1 MPALAT
7 EILLLLLLLGANGVF
22 AMAEIAVV
30 SARKARLRQRA
41 EAGDHGARLALDLA
55 ESPNRF
61 LSTVQVGITLVGIV
75 AGAFGGTT
83 IARHLTPWIARIP
96 GIGDSANEISLVLV
110 VVAITYLSLVIGE
123 LIPKRIGLNNPE
135 AVAIRV
141 ARPMMFL
148 SRLVGPLV
156 ALLSHSTDGLL
167 RLLGFR
173 ARGDVTVNEDEVRTL
188 MQEGV
193 RAGAFNQVESR
204 IVHNA
209 LELDLLPVRE
219 IMTPR
224 PKVIWLSADDS
235 HEVAWH
241 KIVVSRHSHFPVY
254 AGNRDHPIGVVS
266 VKSIYANLA
275 AGAPVN
281 LRALAEKPVAVP
293 ETQTVVQLVET
304 FKQAG
309 RHVALVVDEYGGV
322 VGMVTLHDVMEAIVG
337 EFPGQGERA
346 RPCVLPRPDGT
357 WLVDALVDLEAV
369 EAALPGMRFGEEA
382 HRDFQT
388 LAGWLL
394 LKFGHVPREG
404 EACEAGG
411 YVFEVLDMDQ
421 HRIDKVLVLERRP
434 APDEAPPAGT
444 PETPA
449 TADPDTP
456 PPPAP

>member
-1 MPALAT
+1 MTTSCDAT
-7 EILLLLLLLGANGVF
+7 EHP
-22 AMAEIAVV
+22 
-30 SARKARLRQRA
+30 ARLVPAIDPDVIATTAALFRA
-41 EAGDHGARLALDLA
+41 MGDPGRLALLLELSTGPACVSDLA
-55 ESPNRF
+55 ERLELALPA
-61 LSTVQVGITLVGIV
+61 LSQRLRVLRD
-75 AGAFGGTT
+75 AG
-83 IARHLTPWIARIP
+83 
-96 GIGDSANEISLVLV
+96 
-110 VVAITYLSLVIGE
+110 
-123 LIPKRIGLNNPE
+123 
-135 AVAIRV
+135 
-141 ARPMMFL
+141 
-148 SRLVGPLV
+148 LV
-156 ALLSHSTDGLL
+156 AARRDGRHVYYTLLDAH
-167 RLLGFR
+167 
-173 ARGDVTVNEDEVRTL
+173 
-188 MQEGV
+188 
-193 RAGAFNQVESR
+193 VEQL
-204 IVHNA
+204 VHNA

-346 RPCVLPRPDGT
+346 RPCVMSRPDGT

-434 APDEAPPAGT
+434 APDDAPTGT
-444 PETPA
+444 PGAPSA
-449 TADPDTP
+449 ADPDTP